1 LNIDTVIIVKDL
13 ADIETARQVGDFD
26 ILRRGV
32 VLPTADETIGMMAI
46 FAPLAPPKSEF
57 PTIFE
62 NKSPTSEK
70 PEDSSNAESKK
81 DNEQTP
87 ENSSKE
93 QPETNAVAEIFDGEP
108 ILTEEDAI
116 AEIPAIPL
124 YFPTSYS
131 LVKPYIQGFEIN
143 TLDAPS
149 LKEVKIDNNW
159 QPKKP
164 NGES

>member
-1 LNIDTVIIVKDL
+1 LPVTAENNPQNLPDGAKSNVNSESNNSNQTPSNGQTEPNAPSEI
-13 ADIETARQVGDFD
+13 IETAP
-26 ILRRGV
+26 
-32 VLPTADETIGMMAI
+32 VLTKDE
-46 FAPLAPPKSEF
+46 
-57 PTIFE
+57 
-62 NKSPTSEK
+62 
-70 PEDSSNAESKK
+70 
-81 DNEQTP
+81 
-87 ENSSKE
+87 
-93 QPETNAVAEIFDGEP
+93 
-108 ILTEEDAI
+108 AI

-149 LKEVKIDNNW
+149 LKDVKIDNNW